1 MAYDSR
7 TDRAEQT
14 FERKAQRAERGRRDE
29 TKRLRTRSAQ
39 RAAYRTY
46 GEYDA

>member
-1 MAYDSR
+1 MAYSSR

-14 FERKAQRAERGRRDE
+14 FERKAERAQRRRTE
-29 TKRLRTRSAQ
+29 PKRLRTRSAQ

-46 GEYDA
+46 GEFDA